1 MGGLNLSRVNYGVII
16 LLPKIKEVVNIKQ
29 YRPIY
34 LLNVFYKIFTKV
46 LSIRLLE
53 VAAETIRKTQT
64 AFIKGRN
71 ILEGVVTLYE
81 VIHELKTK
89 QQEGIILMLDFE
101 KSYGK
106 VNWEFLKEV
115 LVQKGFP
122 RKWIDW
128 IMQTVE
134 GGKVCININN
144 EQGEILRTFKGL
156 R

>member
-1 MGGLNLSRVNYGVII
+1 
-16 LLPKIKEVVNIKQ
+16 
-29 YRPIY
+29 
-34 LLNVFYKIFTKV
+34 
-46 LSIRLLE
+46 
-53 VAAETIRKTQT
+53 
-64 AFIKGRN
+64 
-71 ILEGVVTLYE
+71 
-81 VIHELKTK
+81 
-89 QQEGIILMLDFE
+89 LDFE

-134 GGKVCININN
+134 GGKVCINVNN